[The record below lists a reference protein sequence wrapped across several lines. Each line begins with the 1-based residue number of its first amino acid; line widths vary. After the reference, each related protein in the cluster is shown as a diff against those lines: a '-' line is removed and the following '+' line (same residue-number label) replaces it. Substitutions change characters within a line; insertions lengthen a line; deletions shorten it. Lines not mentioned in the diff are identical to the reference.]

1 MKKLSILICVLL
13 CACYRPYSK
22 MNAHQQEEIKQQ
34 IGEFKLSNLDDGIN
48 DLYSINGQ
56 NIDNV
61 LEQLKINERLAIVFF
76 SSSCPYYGER
86 KEKIKNILSEN
97 PNTKHLYIT
106 SYDWAYYGRYNS
118 YWNNYLNSDI
128 YMIDIDPYG
137 STKNPHKRQKAF
149 VEEICPQC
157 EEKMGFPTIIVFD
170 NNRRLLFNP
179 STIDSLEFIQ
189 LEEALNVN

>member
-1 MKKLSILICVLL
+1 
-13 CACYRPYSK
+13 
-22 MNAHQQEEIKQQ
+22 
-34 IGEFKLSNLDDGIN
+34 
-48 DLYSINGQ
+48 
-56 NIDNV
+56 
-61 LEQLKINERLAIVFF
+61 
-76 SSSCPYYGER
+76 
-86 KEKIKNILSEN
+86 
-97 PNTKHLYIT
+97 
-106 SYDWAYYGRYNS
+106 
-118 YWNNYLNSDI
+118 
-128 YMIDIDPYG
+128 MIDIDPYG